1 MVSKTQTEEY
11 LRKTQL
17 PLATKSYTV
26 ISHGDIIDTV
36 REMLKKHGFIITN
49 ELYKAESNG
58 DVALG
63 FMQIETLNDP
73 DMAMTFNWTNSYNK
87 MVRFSCS
94 IGGFIY
100 DNQVPFVSTNNQ
112 ASWRRK
118 HTGTAL
124 EETMEIIEAM
134 VASADEHFA
143 QIVDMKN
150 KFKSID
156 VSRKEYAKLLGLL
169 YFDKQIISSEQI
181 NVIKREYEKPSFDY
195 TDKGTLWELY
205 KMIMFGIVD
214 QAPKNWYRQQLD
226 INSYVQVLYNFAAI
240 ELKNENEAGEM
251 QMNVVNDE
259 IVEILD
265 LLLNAEDERENDDT
279 YDDTSNKNDDTS
291 IEVTDN
297 QVVQQEPEM
306 LEIAQEIDEIIET
319 LDDFITDEEEDAIM
333 EKMFTPILP
342 CVGHEVESV
351 KDEMESIDNLIA
363 AQNMVLD
370 AKAVGTSE
378 PSLFD
383 DIDAKKERLEEIR
396 EELNN
401 ESISYGELV
410 ELEELVEYIED
421 GDIQLLQAAGVP
433 EFPEE
438 ETIFADERAE
448 ETFAF
453 PNLVDDVIIPTAMS
467 EDQIEM
473 IKEEYGIVEKGS
485 SDDGLIG
492 ATADNPEDLFDMM
505 EEYDEPVDEV
515 PWFTDENANQKIDLA
530 PSLIPD
536 SMREAVAEILEY
548 RYKNKRTVVNTIEDV
563 DYVVFELDSK
573 EFFVVDK

>member
-36 REMLKKHGFIITN
+36 REMLKKHGFIVTN

-112 ASWRRK
+112 ASWNRK

-124 EETMEIIEAM
+124 EETMEVIEAM
-134 VASADEHFA
+134 VASADDHFA

-169 YFDKQIISSEQI
+169 YFDKQVISSEQI
-181 NVIKREYEKPSFDY
+181 NVIKREYEKPSFTY

-205 KMIMFGIVD
+205 KMMMFGIVD
-214 QAPKNWYRQQLD
+214 QAPKNWYRQQMD
-226 INSYVQVLYNFAAI
+226 INSYVQVLYNIASI
-240 ELKNENEAGEM
+240 ELENENEAGEM
-251 QMNVVNDE
+251 EVSVVNDE

-265 LLLNAEDERENDDT
+265 LMLAAEPEE
-279 YDDTSNKNDDTS
+279 
-291 IEVTDN
+291 EVSDN
-297 QVVQQEPEM
+297 QAVQEEV
-306 LEIAQEIDEIIET
+306 EIIPVVHQE
-319 LDDFITDEEEDAIM
+319 DIIEFITDEEEDAVM
-333 EKMFTPILP
+333 EQMFKPIPSHHEPLIP
-342 CVGHEVESV
+342 TQEELDSEHVGPP
-351 KDEMESIDNLIA
+351 EMYLGEITTD
-363 AQNMVLD
+363 V
-370 AKAVGTSE
+370 
-378 PSLFD
+378 SLFD
-383 DIDAKKERLEEIR
+383 AIDAKKERLEEIR
-396 EELNN
+396 EELDN

-410 ELEELVEYIED
+410 ELEELVEYIEE
-421 GDIQLLQAAGVP
+421 GDVQLLQAAGVP

-438 ETIFADERAE
+438 EIVFADERAE

-453 PNLVDDVIIPTAMS
+453 PNLVDDVIIPAPMS
-467 EDQIEM
+467 EEQIEM
-473 IKEEYGIVEKGS
+473 VKEEHGVFEKGS
-485 SDDGLIG
+485 PDDGFIG
-492 ATADNPEDLFDMM
+492 STDESPESLFDMM
-505 EEYDEPVDEV
+505 EEYDEPQGEEV
-515 PWFTDENANQKIDLA
+515 PWFTDENATANVDLA

-536 SMREAVAEILEY
+536 SMREAVSEILADKY
-548 RYKNKRTVVNTIEDV
+548 QGKRSVINTIEDT
-563 DYVVFELDSK
+563 DYMVFELDSK

>member
-17 PLATKSYTV
+17 PVATKSYTV

-36 REMLKKHGFIITN
+36 REMLAKHGFIVTN

-112 ASWRRK
+112 ASWNRK

-124 EETMEIIEAM
+124 EETMEVIEAM
-134 VASADEHFA
+134 VASADDHFA

-156 VSRKEYAKLLGLL
+156 VNRKEYAKLLGLL
-169 YFDKQIISSEQI
+169 YFDKQVISSEQI

-214 QAPKNWYRQQLD
+214 QAPKNWYRQQMD
-226 INSYVQVLYNFAAI
+226 INSYVQVLYNIASI
-240 ELKNENEAGEM
+240 ELENENQAGEM

-265 LLLNAEDERENDDT
+265 LLLAAED
-279 YDDTSNKNDDTS
+279 DDTSDKNDDTS
-291 IEVTDN
+291 TEVPDN
-297 QVVQQEPEM
+297 QVVQKGSDFDIDLHQPNTVEYIPTQEELDSEHVGPPEM
-306 LEIAQEIDEIIET
+306 YLGDVVTNEI
-319 LDDFITDEEEDAIM
+319 
-333 EKMFTPILP
+333 
-342 CVGHEVESV
+342 
-351 KDEMESIDNLIA
+351 ESIDNLIQ
-363 AQNMVLD
+363 AQNLIQD
-370 AKAVGTSE
+370 AKTVGTTE
-378 PSLFD
+378 LSLFD
-383 DIDAKKERLEEIR
+383 DVDAKKERLEEIR
-396 EELNN
+396 VELDN

-410 ELEELVEYIED
+410 ELEELVEYIEE
-421 GDIQLLQAAGVP
+421 GDVQLLQAAGVP
-433 EFPEE
+433 EF
-438 ETIFADERAE
+438 
-448 ETFAF
+448 
-453 PNLVDDVIIPTAMS
+453 DDVIPMS
-467 EDQIEM
+467 EEQIEM
-473 IKEEYGIVEKGS
+473 VKEEHGIIEKGNP
-485 SDDGLIG
+485 DDGLIG
-492 ATADNPEDLFDMM
+492 STDESPESLFDMM
-505 EEYDEPVDEV
+505 EEYDEPVDEI
-515 PWFTDENANQKIDLA
+515 PWFTDENANQKVDLA

-536 SMREAVAEILEY
+536 SMREAVAEILEDK
-548 RYKNKRTVVNTIEDV
+548 YKNKRTVVNTIEDV
-563 DYVVFELDSK
+563 EYVVFELDSK

>member
-17 PLATKSYTV
+17 PVATKSYTV

-36 REMLKKHGFIITN
+36 RTMLTKHGFIITN

-58 DVALG
+58 DIALG

-112 ASWRRK
+112 ASWNRK

-124 EETMEIIEAM
+124 EETMEVIEAM

-181 NVIKREYEKPSFDY
+181 NVIKREYEKPSFNY

-214 QAPKNWYRQQLD
+214 QAPKNWYRQQMD
-226 INSYVQVLYNFAAI
+226 INSYVQVLYNIASI
-240 ELKNENEAGEM
+240 ELENENEAGNM
-251 QMNVVNDE
+251 DVSVVNDE
-259 IVEILD
+259 IVEVLD
-265 LLLNAEDERENDDT
+265 LMLNAEV
-279 YDDTSNKNDDTS
+279 S
-291 IEVTDN
+291 DN
-297 QVVQQEPEM
+297 QAVQEEVENIPVVHQE
-306 LEIAQEIDEIIET
+306 DIIE
-319 LDDFITDEEEDAIM
+319 FITDEEEDAVM
-333 EKMFTPILP
+333 EQMFTPVLP

-370 AKAVGTSE
+370 AKSVGTTE
-378 PSLFD
+378 PSLFA
-383 DIDAKKERLEEIR
+383 DIDSKKERLEEIR

-401 ESISYGELV
+401 ESVSYGELA
-410 ELEELVEYIED
+410 ELQELTEFIEE
-421 GDIQLLQAAGVP
+421 GDVQLLEAAGVEEFDDVVEEM
-433 EFPEE
+433 EFPDSIVVTKEMTRTEVLEE
-438 ETIFADERAE
+438 YGDILSE
-448 ETFAF
+448 E
-453 PNLVDDVIIPTAMS
+453 
-467 EDQIEM
+467 QIAI
-473 IKEEYGIVEKGS
+473 IKEEHAVVEKGS
-485 SDDGLIG
+485 PDDGFIG
-492 ATADNPEDLFDMM
+492 VTDESPESLFDMM

-515 PWFTDENANQKIDLA
+515 PWITDEEPIQNVMGVQ
-530 PSLIPD
+530 SFIPD
-536 SMREAVAEILEY
+536 SMQEAVTEILADKY
-548 RYKNKRTVVNTIEDV
+548 QNKRKVVAGTEEED
-563 DYVVFELDSK
+563 YFIFELDSK